1 MTDTTAPHTRLAH
14 LPVSLFSIV
23 MGLAGFA
30 IAWKKAHVILHTP
43 ALIWQSLALLAGAV
57 FVVLLVLYASK
68 LIRHPQA
75 VRDELRHP
83 VRMNFFPTISISLFL
98 LSIAAAGVLPGISN
112 ALWYIGL
119 VMHLGFTLMAMSSWI
134 HHTHYEIQ
142 HMNPAWFIPV
152 VGNLF
157 VPIVGTRIAPLEI
170 SWFFFSIGIVFWLV
184 LLTIVMNRLFFHAA
198 LPQRLAPTLFILIA
212 PPAVGFIA
220 WGALNG
226 DLDAFGRVLYNFA
239 LFLTLLLASNALRF
253 VRLPFFVSSWA
264 YSFPLA
270 AIVIASFVIHAQT
283 GLAAYLWIAATL
295 LAVLSLLIVVL
306 LGKTLKAIQAQA
318 ICQPE

>member
-1 MTDTTAPHTRLAH
+1 MTDPNHARLAH

-23 MGLAGFA
+23 MGIAGLA
-30 IAWKKAHVILHTP
+30 IAWKRAAHVLGSP
-43 ALIWQSLALLAGAV
+43 DFIWQAIALLAAAV
-57 FVVLLVLYASK
+57 FVLLLGLYGSK
-68 LIRHPQA
+68 LLRHRDA
-75 VRDELRHP
+75 VLEELHHP
-83 VRMNFFPTISISLFL
+83 VRINFFPTISISLFL
-98 LSIAAAGVLPGISN
+98 LSIAAAGVLP
-112 ALWYIGL
+112 ALSSTLWHVG
-119 VMHLGFTLMAMSSWI
+119 VAVHLGFTLMAMSSWI
-134 HHTHYEIQ
+134 HHTHYDIK

-157 VPIVGTRIAPLEI
+157 VPIVGVSVAPADV

-198 LPQRLAPTLFILIA
+198 LPDRLAPTLFILIA
-212 PPAVGFIA
+212 PPAVGFVS
-220 WGALNG
+220 WLALAGN
-226 DLDAFGRVLYNFA
+226 LDAFGRILYNFG

-270 AIVIASFVIHAQT
+270 AITIASFAMHVQT
-283 GLAAYLWIAATL
+283 GAAIHLWIAFVLLLLVSAL
-295 LAVLSLLIVVL
+295 VLFLAVRTVL
-306 LGKTLKAIQAQA
+306 AVRAGA

>member
-1 MTDTTAPHTRLAH
+1 MSESAAHSRLAH

-23 MGLAGFA
+23 MGLTGLA
-30 IAWKKAHVILHTP
+30 IAWKRASHAIAAP
-43 ALIWQSLALLAGAV
+43 ALIWQGIAVLAGLI
-57 FVVLLVLYASK
+57 FVGLLIAYAGK
-68 LIRHPQA
+68 LLRHPQA
-75 VRDELRHP
+75 VREELKHP

-98 LSIAAAGVLPGISN
+98 LSIAAAGALPTVSST
-112 ALWYIGL
+112 LWYAGVII
-119 VMHLGFTLMAMSSWI
+119 HLGFTLMAMSSWI
-134 HHTHYEIQ
+134 HHTHYDIT

-157 VPIVGTRIAPLEI
+157 VPIVGVSLAPPDV

-198 LPQRLAPTLFILIA
+198 LPARLAPTLFILLA
-212 PPAVGFIA
+212 PPAVGFVA
-220 WGALNG
+220 WSGLIG
-226 DLDAFGRVLYNFA
+226 GLDHFGRILYNFA

-270 AIVIASFVIHAQT
+270 AMSIASFVIYGFSGFAP
-283 GLAAYLWIAATL
+283 YLWIAVAL
-295 LAVLSLLIVVL
+295 LLVLSLLIAFL
-306 LGKTLKAIQAQA
+306 LLRTAKAVRAGA